1 MSASDRADGGA
12 TAARRSNAGWLAAG
26 VVALALVCYVLPLAV
41 DIPLVDPDEGLH
53 AAISQE
59 MVERGDWV
67 TPRLLGAP
75 FLDKPVLFFWAE
87 AASLDLVG
95 MTRTG
100 VRLPGLLFGL
110 LGALTTAW
118 LAVALTGSRRAGLL
132 AGVIYATT
140 ILPLALDQAAVH
152 DVALVPWTNL
162 AMLCLWR
169 ARARRTGG
177 GLVTATAAAGVFVGL
192 AMLTKGLVGVALV
205 GVPFAIWLVAER
217 RLTWRLVLGGALAL
231 GVGAAIAAPWYLA
244 MERAQPG
251 YLYYYFVDRHLLGFA
266 TTTQV
271 HGDRAWWYYL
281 PIVAG
286 GGLPWVLYLPF
297 TRARRPAASEGTR
310 LAWWWLATDVVLLSL
325 AGSKL
330 VTYVLPAFPALALLA
345 AVVWDGWLEPR
356 ADAGRGS
363 TTAVFLHGL
372 ALVALLPAAELVAR
386 ARFGVSAGSAA
397 GIGQAAA
404 LAGAILAVMAW
415 RHASRGRAVVWLTG
429 AMAAAFV
436 TIMTALFPGVAG
448 DLSARD
454 LARYLDARGA
464 LPPQVWVVNERIGSL
479 IFYLDPALRRGLTP
493 GRFDDVSYNAVL
505 GRLAT
510 APGDVLVALG
520 AREAA
525 NLPRAGGLQA
535 IPHDRAGRYRVYTV
549 SALRHG
555 LLERAVDR

>member
-404 LAGAILAVMAW
+404 LAGAVLAVMAW

-448 DLSARD
+448 DSLGPRPRAVSRRARR
-454 LARYLDARGA
+454 AA
-464 LPPQVWVVNERIGSL
+464 
-479 IFYLDPALRRGLTP
+479 
-493 GRFDDVSYNAVL
+493 
-505 GRLAT
+505 
-510 APGDVLVALG
+510 APGLG
-520 AREAA
+520 
-525 NLPRAGGLQA
+525 G
-535 IPHDRAGRYRVYTV
+535 
-549 SALRHG
+549 
-555 LLERAVDR
+555 ERADSGRSSSTSTRRCGGG